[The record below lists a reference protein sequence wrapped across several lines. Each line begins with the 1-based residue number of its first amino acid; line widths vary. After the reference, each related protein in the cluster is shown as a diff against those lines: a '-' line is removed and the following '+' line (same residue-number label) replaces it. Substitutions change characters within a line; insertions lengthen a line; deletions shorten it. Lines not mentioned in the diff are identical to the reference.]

1 MLRVIARTLTQNK
14 NGQHS
19 VQNLRE
25 KFKRANNP
33 RLQGHNFFIDAM
45 RKPKSN
51 SRIDIQTL
59 RAEDTGTRTTR
70 CTEPL
75 TYEGSHYH
83 RVVKAHRQNYGV
95 NYSLFP
101 PSINRTVQKLLKKT
115 TSYTNYILYQKLDLR
130 YTNSLLLYTPSTQ
143 ISSNFGCPIQ
153 SIRHPKSSPREV
165 ATVNDSLCCCCSCSS
180 CC

>member
-1 MLRVIARTLTQNK
+1 MDNTVYKTLERSSKGLTTRGFKVIIFLLMQCESLKATPELTFRHWEQRTRAQEQHATLTW
-14 NGQHS
+14 
-19 VQNLRE
+19 
-25 KFKRANNP
+25 
-33 RLQGHNFFIDAM
+33 
-45 RKPKSN
+45 
-51 SRIDIQTL
+51 
-59 RAEDTGTRTTR
+59 
-70 CTEPL
+70 
-75 TYEGSHYH
+75 EGSHNH
-83 RVVKAHRQNYGV
+83 RVAKAHRQNYGV

-165 ATVNDSLCCCCSCSS
+165 ATVNDGLCCCCSCSS